1 MKINFVAASAVCLL
15 LGDLPFA
22 FGDEGVKLKREET
35 PNINLRSKDSSR
47 QLANREQED
56 LWRLILNEQTS
67 LPPNAGPTP
76 RPTRRPTPRPTNR
89 PTPRPTMAP
98 TPAPTPA
105 PEACELDVSAHF
117 LL

>member
-35 PNINLRSKDSSR
+35 PNTDLRSKDSSR

-56 LWRLILNEQTS
+56 LWRLILIPWKQ
-67 LPPNAGPTP
+67 
-76 RPTRRPTPRPTNR
+76 
-89 PTPRPTMAP
+89 
-98 TPAPTPA
+98 
-105 PEACELDVSAHF
+105 
-117 LL
+117 